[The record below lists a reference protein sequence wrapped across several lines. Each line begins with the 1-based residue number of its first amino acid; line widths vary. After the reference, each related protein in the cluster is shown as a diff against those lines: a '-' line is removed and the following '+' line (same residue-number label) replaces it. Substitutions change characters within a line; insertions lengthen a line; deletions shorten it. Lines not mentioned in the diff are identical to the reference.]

1 MGDDWLRA
9 IVFSVTYRKRTRRKM
24 GRGATSD
31 TFSISGPKLLNPIC
45 WNNWHDITVVVAC
58 LVMGVSTMQRDKAM
72 KREAL
77 ANPWYESFGFS
88 LLETLINPDDSS
100 IYGAVYMYKHYDSY
114 QKTPLLGK
122 PPLYVI
128 AFRGTMLSSVTWKSD
143 MKQNKE
149 LLDSEKL
156 KRKVRIARSFIK
168 TTFASL
174 FNLQIQEDDPR
185 TRAWTPYLYVNPRD
199 PICLGY
205 INDFILKS
213 ESGPARISVRSRVF
227 GRRRTP
233 SSPAG
238 EPIQF
243 LSSADMT
250 VNKTACIRT
259 AHKLKQWWK
268 PDPVL
273 VARNSLIFE
282 AKSSNPVDV
291 ATRALKLAR
300 EWITA
305 GWSRLDLLRKRI
317 QSSSPRIELPR
328 LRRLSS
334 NGGSFSNATR
344 HHNPTLRMFSDNLKL
359 IRAID
364 HDLQHRNKMF
374 KIGTETIERIATR
387 NSLRSLLSGEGG
399 GSSCSNSS
407 SEPLHLL
414 PSAYMTIKTSQ
425 SPDFKRAHGILCS
438 MVNMFCTSLIIEFH
452 FCSFKCLK
460 KPTPIFEL
468 N

>member
-1 MGDDWLRA
+1 
-9 IVFSVTYRKRTRRKM
+9 
-24 GRGATSD
+24 
-31 TFSISGPKLLNPIC
+31 
-45 WNNWHDITVVVAC
+45 
-58 LVMGVSTMQRDKAM
+58 MQRDKAM

-143 MKQNKE
+143 MKQNVRCLLNILNQGKRANNAKRAIENVLSYPNVDTESVWLAGHSLGAGIALKE

-250 VNKTACIRT
+250 
-259 AHKLKQWWK
+259 
-268 PDPVL
+268 
-273 VARNSLIFE
+273 
-282 AKSSNPVDV
+282 
-291 ATRALKLAR
+291 
-300 EWITA
+300 
-305 GWSRLDLLRKRI
+305 
-317 QSSSPRIELPR
+317 
-328 LRRLSS
+328 
-334 NGGSFSNATR
+334 
-344 HHNPTLRMFSDNLKL
+344 
-359 IRAID
+359 
-364 HDLQHRNKMF
+364 HRNKMF